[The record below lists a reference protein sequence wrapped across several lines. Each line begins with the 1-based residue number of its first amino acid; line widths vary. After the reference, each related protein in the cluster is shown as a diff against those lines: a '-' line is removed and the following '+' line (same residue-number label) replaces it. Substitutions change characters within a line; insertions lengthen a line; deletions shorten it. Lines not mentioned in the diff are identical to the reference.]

1 MKLLKSEETRTAVIL
16 CGGKGTRLG
25 SITKKIPKSLVE
37 IKGKPIIWYI
47 LKMLKKNKFNH
58 FILPIGYKGDK
69 LKEYLKKKIFKNYNL
84 EIIPTGVNT
93 PIAERI
99 FAIKKYIKSENFLLL
114 NGDAI
119 FDFNL
124 DKIYKN
130 HIKYKKAFITFLGS
144 ETNLPYGTITMSKG
158 LVTNFERDV
167 VFNAVK
173 IANKFNNTANVYSG
187 MAILKSKILI
197 KNIKK
202 FKNFEVD
209 LYPKIIKT
217 NKCKFQ
223 KFSGFWYSIDNNK
236 DIKLLK
242 TDINNKI
249 KINSLL
255 KKLR

>member
-1 MKLLKSEETRTAVIL
+1 M
-16 CGGKGTRLG
+16 
-25 SITKKIPKSLVE
+25 
-37 IKGKPIIWYI
+37 
-47 LKMLKKNKFNH
+47 
-58 FILPIGYKGDK
+58 
-69 LKEYLKKKIFKNYNL
+69 

-187 MAILKSKILI
+187 MAILKSKILT